1 VNEFRE
7 IWDSLLANIHQEGE
21 EVVVVVVAQEA
32 LLHQEAI

>member
-21 EVVVVVVAQEA
+21 EEVVVVAQEA